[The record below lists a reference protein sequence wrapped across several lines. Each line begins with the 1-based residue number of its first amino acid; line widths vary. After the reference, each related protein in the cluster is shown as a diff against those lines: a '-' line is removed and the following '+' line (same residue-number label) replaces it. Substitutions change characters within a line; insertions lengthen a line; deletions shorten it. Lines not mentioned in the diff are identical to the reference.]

1 MAGSLHIGR
10 ALYLV
15 VMGPAGSGKS
25 TLTAAFGKWIEE
37 EQGFKVAYV
46 NLDPGAEHTPYTPDV
61 DVRRYVRV
69 RDIMREMGLG
79 PNGALIVSM
88 ELLYKRRREVM
99 EEVDGLDADFVM
111 VDTPGQM
118 ELFVFHETG
127 PAFSREFAKRG
138 AACALML
145 FDASLAARPSE
156 LVTLKLMGLVAQ
168 LRLDLP
174 TVVALNKS
182 DLEQSKAVSRWL
194 EDSQALAEDLS
205 RERGVVSELAAQMAA
220 LLDEYSVAS
229 RIPMISALRGEGLD
243 ELYDLIHEVWCTCGD
258 LT

>member
-1 MAGSLHIGR
+1 MAGSYPVGQ

-25 TLTAAFGKWIEE
+25 TLSSAFGRWIEE
-37 EQGFKVAYV
+37 QQGFSVAYV
-46 NLDPGAEHTPYTPDV
+46 NLDPGAEQTPYAPDV
-61 DVRRYVRV
+61 DVRKYVRV
-69 RDIMREMGLG
+69 RDVMRERGLG

-88 ELLYKRRREVM
+88 ELLYRRREEIMV
-99 EEVDGLDADFVM
+99 EVDNLDADFVI

-182 DLEQSKAVSRWL
+182 DLEQSRAVSRWL
-194 EDSQALAEDLS
+194 EDPRALVEDLS